1 MIYLKALNTVMENK
15 KGSVVVAFIVSGRKV
30 ESALHSLAHLPKLGC
45 CDSVVLLP
53 LFMRESA
60 P

>member
-1 MIYLKALNTVMENK
+1 MANK

-53 LFMRESA
+53 LFMRES
-60 P
+60 PP